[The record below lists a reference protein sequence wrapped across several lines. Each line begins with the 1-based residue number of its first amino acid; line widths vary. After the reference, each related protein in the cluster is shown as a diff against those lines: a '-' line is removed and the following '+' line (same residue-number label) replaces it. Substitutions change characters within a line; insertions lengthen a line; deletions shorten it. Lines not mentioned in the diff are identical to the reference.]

1 MVGQGLCS
9 RENSAFRAQEIHDV
23 ELREGGVAAC
33 AVGAGEESER
43 VSPKLAAA
51 GAAALQ
57 RIAAEKAASGEIK
70 GDVAQVR
77 SYS

>member
-1 MVGQGLCS
+1 M
-9 RENSAFRAQEIHDV
+9 
-23 ELREGGVAAC
+23 AAC
-33 AVGAGEESER
+33 AVGAGEDSKR

-51 GAAALQ
+51 GAADLQ
-57 RIAAEKAASGEIK
+57 MFAAEKAASDEIK